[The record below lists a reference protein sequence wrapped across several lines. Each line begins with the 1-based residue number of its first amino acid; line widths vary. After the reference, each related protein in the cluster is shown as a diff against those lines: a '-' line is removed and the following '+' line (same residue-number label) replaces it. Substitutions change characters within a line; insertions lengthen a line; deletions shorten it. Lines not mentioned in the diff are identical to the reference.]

1 MADSRLILPDL
12 WQQDALR
19 ALRQGEDVVIQAPTG
34 AGKTHVFELLI
45 KGGHRGQ
52 AVYTVPTRAL
62 ANDKRTEWLGLGWD
76 VGIATGDISDNLGA
90 PVVVATLETQRHR
103 FLEGRHPDLLVV
115 DEYQMLADG
124 RRGAAYETVLAIAP
138 PATQLLL
145 LSGSVSNPRAV
156 ADWLRGLGRTV
167 TLIEEHTR
175 PIPLEEISLD
185 ALETREPAGVKG
197 HVARAV
203 IRAILA
209 DLGPI
214 LVFAPRRRAAEQIAR
229 DIAAGLPLGNG
240 PPLSPGQRAIAGDDL
255 NRLLRQG
262 VGLHHSGLTFEQ
274 RTELV
279 EPWAKAGKLN
289 VVVATTGLASGINF
303 SLRSVLVTDRR
314 YAADHAAREIRPDE
328 LLQMFGRA
336 GRRGLDDRGFAL
348 WTGDSPRLG
357 EAKPLQLKRAEALDW
372 PAFLSLMRRA
382 TDPRAAA
389 AGLARALFSREPI
402 DLALDRLDQAP
413 PTDVPVAA
421 AGATRQIH
429 EIRGRNGVWQRE
441 RPTHLVPLSQALI
454 HVKDQWYPALAK
466 PDSLRAL
473 PYGTPCRLEIHDGD
487 ARYGRTIT
495 LAHFPKEAG
504 VAHLTPAEWLL
515 KGLRRLEGGQARP
528 RTWKL
533 ELLEKEILPLLP
545 RLTQGGVAHG
555 GIFLGRDSVQVRL
568 DYARAD
574 VRVWPD
580 ADNQPL
586 INPPRRSVEKQD
598 INLREVLGGGT
609 LHPARAGRLWMRL
622 GLIDAQARPTERGT
636 IASLFQHGE
645 GLAVAA
651 ALEDPAYE
659 AHAIAW
665 DLAELRAGERVASAG
680 RNSSR
685 LGACCRLTYKSLT
698 ADGYLR
704 EGLPAG
710 FGEGCAEALKGF
722 ALHGKIPPTDA
733 DGHGPGQGDLERA
746 VLEWRSTL
754 QLIAHG
760 PGHTSERWQQLR
772 LACQEVLGRIAGTTS
787 VARR

>member
-1 MADSRLILPDL
+1 MADARLTLPDL

-19 ALRQGEDVVIQAPTG
+19 ALRQGEDVIIQAPTG
-34 AGKTHVFELLI
+34 AGKTYVFELLI
-45 KGGHRGQ
+45 RGGHRGQ

-62 ANDKRTEWLGLGWD
+62 ANDKRAEWLALGWD
-76 VGIATGDISDNLGA
+76 VGIATGDISANLGA
-90 PVVVATLETQRHR
+90 PVIVATLETQRHR

-115 DEYQMLADG
+115 DEYQMLADA

-138 PATQLLL
+138 PSTQLLL
-145 LSGSVSNPRAV
+145 LSGSVSNPKAV
-156 ADWLRGLGRTV
+156 AEWLRSRGRKV

-185 ALETREPAGVKG
+185 ALETREPSGIKG
-197 HVARAV
+197 HIARAV
-203 IRAILA
+203 IRAALA

-240 PPLSPGQRAIAGDDL
+240 PQLSPSQRSLAGDDL

-274 RTELV
+274 RTELI
-279 EPWAKAGKLN
+279 EPWAKAGKLS

-314 YAADHAAREIRPDE
+314 YAADHAEREIRPDE

-357 EAKPLQLKRAEALDW
+357 EAKPLQLKRSEGLDW
-372 PAFLSLMRRA
+372 PAFLSVMRRA
-382 TDPRAAA
+382 EDPKSAAQS
-389 AGLARALFSREPI
+389 LAQSLFTREPI
-402 DLALDRLDQAP
+402 DLALDRLDVDE
-413 PTDVPVAA
+413 PTDVPAPA
-421 AGATRQIH
+421 SGATRQIH
-429 EIRGRNGVWQRE
+429 EIFGRNGTWQRE

-454 HVKDQWYPALAK
+454 YVKEAWHPALTK

-473 PYGTPCRLEIHDGD
+473 PYGTPCKLEISGEV
-487 ARYGRTIT
+487 RYGRTIT
-495 LAHFPKEAG
+495 LAHFPKETGA
-504 VAHLTPAEWLL
+504 AQLTPADWLL
-515 KGLRRLEGGQARP
+515 KALRKQENGRSRP

-533 ELLEKEILPLLP
+533 ELLEKEILQLLP
-545 RLTQGGVAHG
+545 VLTQGGVPHG
-555 GIFLGRDSVQVRL
+555 GLFLGRDSVQVKL
-568 DYARAD
+568 DYSRAD

-580 ADNQPL
+580 ADNHPL
-586 INPPRRSVEKQD
+586 INPPRRSVAKQD
-598 INLREVLGGGT
+598 INLREALGGGT
-609 LHPARAGRLWMRL
+609 MHTARAGRLWKKL
-622 GLIDAQARPTERGT
+622 GLIDAAGRPTERGH

-651 ALEDPAYE
+651 ALEDSTYE
-659 AHAIAW
+659 AHALAW
-665 DLAELRAGERVASAG
+665 DLAELRAGERVASSG

-698 ADGYLR
+698 AEGYLR
-704 EGLPAG
+704 EGLPVG

-722 ALHGKIPPTDA
+722 ALHGKIPPVDA
-733 DGHGPGQGDLERA
+733 DGQGPGLGDLERA

-760 PGHTSERWQQLR
+760 PAHPSPRWQQLR
-772 LACQEVLGRIAGTTS
+772 AAAQDVLGQIIGQAAPIR
-787 VARR
+787 

>member
-1 MADSRLILPDL
+1 MSDSRLILPDL

-62 ANDKRTEWLGLGWD
+62 ANDKRAEWLALGWD
-76 VGIATGDISDNLGA
+76 VGIATGDVSDNLGA

-115 DEYQMLADG
+115 DEYQMLADT

-138 PATQLLL
+138 PSTQLLL
-145 LSGSVSNPRAV
+145 LSGSVSNPKAV
-156 ADWLRGLGRTV
+156 AEWLRSLGRKV

-175 PIPLEEISLD
+175 PIPLEEVSLD
-185 ALETREPAGVKG
+185 ALETREPTGIKG
-197 HVARAV
+197 HIARAV
-203 IRAILA
+203 IRAVLA

-240 PPLSPGQRAIAGDDL
+240 PQLSPSQRAMAGDDL

-262 VGLHHSGLTFEQ
+262 VGLHHSGLTFDQ
-274 RTELV
+274 RTELI
-279 EPWAKAGKLN
+279 EPWAKAGKLS

-314 YAADHAAREIRPDE
+314 YAAEHAEREVRPDE

-357 EAKPLQLKRAEALDW
+357 EAKPLQLKRSDALDW
-372 PAFLSLMRRA
+372 PAFLSLMRRSEEPKA
-382 TDPRAAA
+382 VANK
-389 AGLARALFSREPI
+389 LAKALFIREPI
-402 DLALDRLDQAP
+402 DLALDRLDEDL
-413 PTDVPVAA
+413 PTDVPAA
-421 AGATRQIH
+421 PAGATRHIA
-429 EIRGRNGVWQRE
+429 EICGRNGTWQRE
-441 RPTHLVPLSQALI
+441 RPTHLEPLSQALI
-454 HVKDQWYPALAK
+454 YVKDTWHPALTK

-473 PYGTPCRLEIHDGD
+473 PYGTPCKLETSEGL
-487 ARYGRTIT
+487 RYGRTIT

-504 VAHLTPAEWLL
+504 ASHLTPAEWLL
-515 KGLRRLEGGQARP
+515 KALRRLESGQVRP

-545 RLTQGGVAHG
+545 KLTQGGLAHG
-555 GIFLGRDSVQVRL
+555 GIFLGRDSVQVKL
-568 DYARAD
+568 DYSRAN

-580 ADNQPL
+580 ADNHPL
-586 INPPRRSVEKQD
+586 INPSRRLVEKQD

-609 LHPARAGRLWMRL
+609 LHTARAGRLWKKL
-622 GLIDAQARPTERGT
+622 GLIDSAGHPTERGH

-651 ALEDPAYE
+651 ALEDQTYD

-685 LGACCRLTYKSLT
+685 LGACCRLAYKSLT
-698 ADGYLR
+698 AEGYLR

-722 ALHGKIPPTDA
+722 ALHGKIPPVDA
-733 DGHGPGQGDLERA
+733 EGHGPGQGDLERA

-760 PGHTSERWQQLR
+760 PAHPSHRWQQLR
-772 LACQEVLGRIAGTTS
+772 AAAQDVLGRILGPSAS
-787 VARR
+787 RR

>member
-1 MADSRLILPDL
+1 MADVRLTLPDL

-19 ALRQGEDVVIQAPTG
+19 ALRQGEDVIIQAPTG
-34 AGKTHVFELLI
+34 AGKTYVFELLI
-45 KGGHRGQ
+45 RGGHRGQ

-62 ANDKRTEWLGLGWD
+62 ANDKRAEWLALGWD
-76 VGIATGDISDNLGA
+76 VGIATGDVSANLGA
-90 PVVVATLETQRHR
+90 PVIVATLETQRHR

-115 DEYQMLADG
+115 DEYQMLADA

-138 PATQLLL
+138 PSTQLLL
-145 LSGSVSNPRAV
+145 LSGSVSNPKAV
-156 ADWLRGLGRTV
+156 AEWLRSRGRKV

-185 ALETREPAGVKG
+185 ALETREPTGIKG

-203 IRAILA
+203 IRAVLA

-240 PPLSPGQRAIAGDDL
+240 PQLSPSQRNLAGDDL

-274 RTELV
+274 RTELI
-279 EPWAKAGKLN
+279 EPWAKAGKLS

-314 YAADHAAREIRPDE
+314 YAADHAEREIRPDE

-357 EAKPLQLKRAEALDW
+357 EAKPLQLKRSEGLDW
-372 PAFLSLMRRA
+372 PAFLSVMRRA
-382 TDPRAAA
+382 EDPKSAAQS
-389 AGLARALFSREPI
+389 LAQSLFTREPI
-402 DLALDRLDQAP
+402 DLALDRLEEDL
-413 PTDVPVAA
+413 PTDLPATVA
-421 AGATRQIH
+421 GETRQID
-429 EIRGRNGVWQRE
+429 EILGRNGTWQRE

-454 HVKDQWYPALAK
+454 YVKEAWYPALSK

-473 PYGTPCRLEIHDGD
+473 PYGTPCRLENGD
-487 ARYGRTIT
+487 EVRYGRTIT
-495 LAHFPKEAG
+495 LAHFPKETGASQ
-504 VAHLTPAEWLL
+504 LTPADWLL
-515 KGLRRLEGGQARP
+515 KALRRQENGRSRP

-545 RLTQGGVAHG
+545 LLTQGGVAYG
-555 GIFLGRDSVQVRL
+555 GLFLGRDSVQVKL
-568 DYARAD
+568 DYSRAD

-580 ADNQPL
+580 ADNHPL
-586 INPPRRSVEKQD
+586 INPPRRSVAKQD

-609 LHPARAGRLWMRL
+609 LHTARAGRLWKKL
-622 GLIDAQARPTERGT
+622 GLIDAAGRPTDRGHV
-636 IASLFQHGE
+636 ASLFQHGE

-651 ALEDPAYE
+651 ALEDQAYDT
-659 AHAIAW
+659 HALAW

-698 ADGYLR
+698 AEGYLR
-704 EGLPAG
+704 EGLPVG

-722 ALHGKIPPTDA
+722 ALHGKIPPVDA
-733 DGHGPGQGDLERA
+733 DGQGPGQGDLERA

-760 PGHTSERWQQLR
+760 PAHPSPRWQQLR
-772 LACQEVLGRIAGTTS
+772 AAAQEVLGRIVGTTP
-787 VARR
+787 ATR

>member
-1 MADSRLILPDL
+1 MADARLTLPDL

-19 ALRQGEDVVIQAPTG
+19 ALRQGEDVIIQAPTG
-34 AGKTHVFELLI
+34 AGKTYVFELLI
-45 KGGHRGQ
+45 RGGHRGQ

-62 ANDKRTEWLGLGWD
+62 ANDKRAEWLALGWD
-76 VGIATGDISDNLGA
+76 VGIATGDVSANLGA
-90 PVVVATLETQRHR
+90 PVIVATLETQRHR

-115 DEYQMLADG
+115 DEYQMLADA

-138 PATQLLL
+138 PTTQLLL
-145 LSGSVSNPRAV
+145 LSGSVSNPKAV
-156 ADWLRGLGRTV
+156 AEWLRSRGRKV

-185 ALETREPAGVKG
+185 ALETREPTGIKG

-203 IRAILA
+203 IRAVLA

-229 DIAAGLPLGNG
+229 DIAAGLPIGNG
-240 PPLSPGQRAIAGDDL
+240 PQLSPSQRSLAGDDL

-274 RTELV
+274 RTELI
-279 EPWAKAGKLN
+279 EPWAKAGKLS

-314 YAADHAAREIRPDE
+314 YAADHAEREIRPDE

-357 EAKPLQLKRAEALDW
+357 EAKPLQLKRSEALDW
-372 PAFLSLMRRA
+372 PAFLSVMRRA
-382 TDPRAAA
+382 EDPKSAAQS
-389 AGLARALFSREPI
+389 LAQSLFTREPI
-402 DLALDRLDQAP
+402 DLALDRLEEDL
-413 PTDVPVAA
+413 PTDLPAPVA
-421 AGATRQIH
+421 GETRRID
-429 EIRGRNGVWQRE
+429 EILGRNGTWQRE

-454 HVKDQWYPALAK
+454 YVKEAWYPALSK

-473 PYGTPCRLEIHDGD
+473 AYGTPCKLETNGEV
-487 ARYGRTIT
+487 RYGRTIT
-495 LAHFPKEAG
+495 LAHFPKETGASQ
-504 VAHLTPAEWLL
+504 LTPADWLL
-515 KGLRRLEGGQARP
+515 KALRKQDNGRSRP

-545 RLTQGGVAHG
+545 VLTQGGVAHG
-555 GIFLGRDSVQVRL
+555 GLFLGRDSVQVKL
-568 DYARAD
+568 DYSRAS

-580 ADNQPL
+580 ADNHPL
-586 INPPRRSVEKQD
+586 INPPRRSVAKQD

-609 LHPARAGRLWMRL
+609 MHTARAGRLWKKL
-622 GLIDAQARPTERGT
+622 GLIDTAGRPTDRGH

-651 ALEDPAYE
+651 ALEDQAYD
-659 AHAIAW
+659 AHALAW

-698 ADGYLR
+698 AEGYLR

-722 ALHGKIPPTDA
+722 ALHGKIPPVDA
-733 DGHGPGQGDLERA
+733 DGQGPGQGDLERA

-760 PGHTSERWQQLR
+760 PAHPSLRWQQLR
-772 LACQEVLGRIAGTTS
+772 AAAQDVLGRIIGQTPTL
-787 VARR
+787 R

>member
-1 MADSRLILPDL
+1 MADARLTLPDL

-19 ALRQGEDVVIQAPTG
+19 ALRQGEDVIIQAPTG
-34 AGKTHVFELLI
+34 AGKTYVFELLI
-45 KGGHRGQ
+45 RGGHRGQ

-62 ANDKRTEWLGLGWD
+62 ANDKRAEWLALGWD
-76 VGIATGDISDNLGA
+76 VGIATGDVSANLGA
-90 PVVVATLETQRHR
+90 PVIVATLETQRHR

-115 DEYQMLADG
+115 DEYQMLADA

-138 PATQLLL
+138 PSTQLLL
-145 LSGSVSNPRAV
+145 LSGSVSNPKAV
-156 ADWLRGLGRTV
+156 AEWLRNRGRKV

-185 ALETREPAGVKG
+185 ALETREPAGTKG
-197 HVARAV
+197 HIARAV
-203 IRAILA
+203 IRAVLA

-240 PPLSPGQRAIAGDDL
+240 PQLSPSQRALAGDDL

-274 RTELV
+274 RTELI
-279 EPWAKAGKLN
+279 EPWAKAGKLS

-314 YAADHAAREIRPDE
+314 YAADHAEREIRPDE

-357 EAKPLQLKRAEALDW
+357 EAKPLQLKRSEGLDW
-372 PAFLSLMRRA
+372 PAFLSVMRRA
-382 TDPRAAA
+382 EDPKSAAQSLAAA
-389 AGLARALFSREPI
+389 LFTREPI
-402 DLALDRLDQAP
+402 DLALDRLEEDL
-413 PTDVPVAA
+413 PTDLPATV

-429 EIRGRNGVWQRE
+429 EILGRNGTWQRE
-441 RPTHLVPLSQALI
+441 RPTHMVPLSQALI
-454 HVKDQWYPALAK
+454 YVKEAWYPALSK

-473 PYGTPCRLEIHDGD
+473 PYGTPCKLETSGEV
-487 ARYGRTIT
+487 RYGRTIT
-495 LAHFPKEAG
+495 LAHFPKETGA
-504 VAHLTPAEWLL
+504 AQLTPAEWLL
-515 KGLRRLEGGQARP
+515 KALRKHESGRNRP

-545 RLTQGGVAHG
+545 VLTQGGVPHG
-555 GIFLGRDSVQVRL
+555 GLFLGRDSVQVKL
-568 DYARAD
+568 DYSRAD

-580 ADNQPL
+580 ADNHPL
-586 INPPRRSVEKQD
+586 INPPRRSVAKQD

-609 LHPARAGRLWMRL
+609 MHTARAGRLWKKL
-622 GLIDAQARPTERGT
+622 GLIDASGRPTDRGH
-636 IASLFQHGE
+636 IASLFEHGE

-651 ALEDPAYE
+651 ALEDPTYE
-659 AHAIAW
+659 AHALAW

-698 ADGYLR
+698 AEGYLR
-704 EGLPAG
+704 EGLPVG

-722 ALHGKIPPTDA
+722 ALHGKIPPVDA
-733 DGHGPGQGDLERA
+733 DGQGPGQGDLERA

-760 PGHTSERWQQLR
+760 PAHPSPRWQQLR
-772 LACQEVLGRIAGTTS
+772 AAAQDVLGQIIGQAAPVR
-787 VARR
+787 

>member
-1 MADSRLILPDL
+1 MSDSRLILPDL

-62 ANDKRTEWLGLGWD
+62 ANDKRAEWLALGWD
-76 VGIATGDISDNLGA
+76 VGIATGDVSDNLGA

-103 FLEGRHPDLLVV
+103 FLEGRHPDLL
-115 DEYQMLADG
+115 ADA

-138 PATQLLL
+138 PSTQLLL
-145 LSGSVSNPRAV
+145 LSGSVSNPKAV
-156 ADWLRGLGRTV
+156 AEWLRGLGRKV
-167 TLIEEHTR
+167 TLVEEHTR
-175 PIPLEEISLD
+175 PIPLEEVSLD
-185 ALETREPAGVKG
+185 ALETREPAGIKG

-203 IRAILA
+203 IRAVLA

-240 PPLSPGQRAIAGDDL
+240 PQLSPSQRAMAGDDL

-262 VGLHHSGLTFEQ
+262 VGLHHSGLTFDQ
-274 RTELV
+274 RTELI
-279 EPWAKAGKLN
+279 EPWAKAGKLS

-314 YAADHAAREIRPDE
+314 YAAEHAEREVRPDE

-357 EAKPLQLKRAEALDW
+357 EAKPLQLKRSDALDW
-372 PAFLSLMRRA
+372 PAFLSVMRRA
-382 TDPRAAA
+382 EEPKTAAA
-389 AGLARALFSREPI
+389 KLTQALFTREPI
-402 DLALDRLDQAP
+402 DLALDRLDEDL
-413 PTDVPVAA
+413 PTDVPAA
-421 AGATRQIH
+421 PAGATRQIH
-429 EIRGRNGVWQRE
+429 EICGRNGTWQRE

-454 HVKDQWYPALAK
+454 YVKDTWHPALTK

-473 PYGTPCRLEIHDGD
+473 PYGTPCKLETSEGV
-487 ARYGRTIT
+487 RYGRTIT

-504 VAHLTPAEWLL
+504 ASHLTPAEWLL
-515 KGLRRLEGGQARP
+515 KALRKLEGGQARP
-528 RTWKL
+528 RTWRL
-533 ELLEKEILPLLP
+533 EQLEKEILPLLP
-545 RLTQGGVAHG
+545 KLTQGGLAHG
-555 GIFLGRDSVQVRL
+555 GIFLGRDSVQVKL
-568 DYARAD
+568 DYSRAD

-580 ADNQPL
+580 ADNHPL
-586 INPPRRSVEKQD
+586 INPPRRSIEKQD

-609 LHPARAGRLWMRL
+609 LHAARAGRLWKKL
-622 GLIDAQARPTERGT
+622 GLIDGSGRPTERGH

-651 ALEDPAYE
+651 ALEDPAYD
-659 AHAIAW
+659 ADALAW

-685 LGACCRLTYKSLT
+685 LGACCRLAYKSLT
-698 ADGYLR
+698 AEGYLR

-722 ALHGKIPPTDA
+722 ALHGKIPPVDA

-760 PGHTSERWQQLR
+760 PGHPSPRWQQLR
-772 LACQEVLGRIAGTTS
+772 AAAQDVLGRIVGTAA
-787 VARR
+787 VRR